1 MEALKTGTYVNHI
14 TIKIVTQK
22 LVLEISKSTLDL
34 LLSYIQM
41 DTNVE
46 WMDEE

>member
-22 LVLEISKSTLDL
+22 LVLELSKFTLDL
-34 LLSYIQM
+34 PSYI
-41 DTNVE
+41 E